1 MANEQQNPNPQ
12 RNQQQQGSQQGGQ
25 GGQGGQGT
33 QNRPVSS
40 IKVAR
45 AVKAASTAARTN
57 PARAASRAA
66 LDANAIRL
74 SRCGPPKRRAT
85 VFCAKLLGA

>member
-1 MANEQQNPNPQ
+1 MANEQQDPQ
-12 RNQQQQGSQQGGQ
+12 RNQQQQGSQQGGGQ

-33 QNRPVSS
+33 QNRPGRS

-57 PARAASRAA
+57 PVRAASRAA

-74 SRCGPPKRRAT
+74 SRSGPPKRRAA

>member
-45 AVKAASTAARTN
+45 AVKAASTAARTS
-57 PARAASRAA
+57 PARVASRAA
-66 LDANAIRL
+66 LHANAISLVAAARL
-74 SRCGPPKRRAT
+74 NGGPLL
-85 VFCAKLLGA
+85 FCAKPFGA